1 MIGAEELPLV
11 SYSSRMLG
19 PRDMFVV
26 RHPVLSY
33 FALTFAISWT
43 CAFSVAAPHLMRHAT
58 LPKITGIL
66 MFPAMLVGPSLT
78 GIVLTRIVGGK
89 SGLRDLFSRMSRW
102 RVPVQW
108 YAALL
113 IPPILVLAVL
123 FCLETSVSSAYA
135 PNYFLMGVFF
145 GVPAGLLEEI
155 GWTGYAFPKMR
166 SRSNALA
173 SSIILGLLWATWHL
187 PVVNYLGTATPH
199 GSYWLPFFLVF
210 AVAMTAMRVL
220 ICWIYTNTGSVLLAQ
235 FMHVSSTGSLVV
247 FSAPRVTAAQEVMWY
262 GIYGVLL
269 WLVVGIIVK
278 VYGKRLTRQTA

>member
-1 MIGAEELPLV
+1 MPPL
-11 SYSSRMLG
+11 SYSSRLPG
-19 PRDMFVV
+19 PREIFIV

-33 FALTFAISWT
+33 FVLTFAISWT
-43 CAFSVAAPHLMRHAT
+43 CAFCVAAPHLVRHVP
-58 LPKITGIL
+58 LPKMTGIL
-66 MFPAMLVGPSLT
+66 MFPAMLLGPSLT
-78 GIVLTRIVGGK
+78 GIILTRIVDGK
-89 SGLRDLFSRMSRW
+89 SGLRDLFSRMSRS

-113 IPPILVLAVL
+113 IPPTLVLAVL
-123 FCLETSVSSAYA
+123 FCLETSASSAYA

-166 SRSNALA
+166 SQNNALA
-173 SSIILGLLWATWHL
+173 PSVVLGLLWATWHL

-199 GSYWLPFFLVF
+199 GSYWFPFFLVF

-235 FMHVSSTGSLVV
+235 LMHVSSTGSLVI
-247 FSAPRVTAAQEVMWY
+247 FSAPRVTAAQEVTWY
-262 GIYGVLL
+262 GIYGALL
-269 WLVVGIIVK
+269 WLVVGIVVK
-278 VYGKRLTRQTA
+278 VDGKRLRRQTA